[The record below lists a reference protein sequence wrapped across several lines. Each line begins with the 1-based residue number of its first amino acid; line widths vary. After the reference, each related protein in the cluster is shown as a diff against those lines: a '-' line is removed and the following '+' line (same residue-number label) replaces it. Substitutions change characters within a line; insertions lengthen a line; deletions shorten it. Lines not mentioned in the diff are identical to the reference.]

1 LCQSGVSLID
11 FRSWDPEE
19 TRAHTLRYGDHH
31 RVVHGSGNFLYSEC
45 AAATGRIAL
54 GHIHRAFRQSLH
66 ATARRATLFLN
77 LYPGETVRT
86 GRRRSFELDPF
97 RAVVIPADWEYTNQ
111 GFAFKGLG
119 MSVDAGLLE
128 SAIDAQVSGRSRR
141 WIPQAVSVPMSR
153 ERRAELVAMLE
164 QLRASAGRGG
174 ARGPQDSVAALDQ
187 AAAGWMAES
196 LLEASGVIAVR
207 DASLHRLAR
216 LTRWIDQNLA
226 EDITLDRMCAVVG
239 VSWRSLQRTML
250 AVHGQTPL
258 EFVNARRLAAA
269 RILIEGRSS
278 RAQIGTIALD
288 CGFRHFGRFS
298 AAYRQ
303 AFGEL
308 PSATMAAAGTQNCRP
323 GRSPA

>member
-1 LCQSGVSLID
+1 LGQSGVSLVD
-11 FRSWDPEE
+11 FRSLDPEQ
-19 TRAHTLRYGDHH
+19 TRAHVLKYGDHR
-31 RVVHGSGNFLYSEC
+31 RVVYGRRKFPYSEY
-45 AAATGRIAL
+45 AAATERIAVWR
-54 GHIHRAFRQSLH
+54 IHRLFRQNLR
-66 ATARRATLFLN
+66 ANARYATLFLN
-77 LYPGETVRT
+77 LCPDETMRV

-97 RAVVIPADWEYTNQ
+97 RAVLIPAGWEYTLQ

-128 SAIDAQVSGRSRR
+128 GQIDARVSGRSRR
-141 WIPQAVSVPMSR
+141 WIPQAVSVPMPR
-153 ERRAELVAMLE
+153 ERRTELVAMLE
-164 QLRASAGRGG
+164 QLRAMAGRGG
-174 ARGPQDSVAALDQ
+174 ARGQQDSVAAFEH

-207 DASLHRLAR
+207 EASLHRLAR

-226 EDITLDRMCAVVG
+226 EDITLDRLCAVVG

-308 PSATMAAAGTQNCRP
+308 PSATVAAGTQHYRP
-323 GRSPA
+323 GILPA